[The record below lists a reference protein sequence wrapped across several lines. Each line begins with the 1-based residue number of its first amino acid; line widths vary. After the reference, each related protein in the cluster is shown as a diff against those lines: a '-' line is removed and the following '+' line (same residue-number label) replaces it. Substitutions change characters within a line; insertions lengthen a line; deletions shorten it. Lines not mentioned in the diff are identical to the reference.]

1 MKRQLGLRGESIA
14 ARFLQGKGYN
24 ILERNY
30 YTRYGELD
38 IICEKD
44 RKLVFVEVKTR
55 KSIKFGFPEEAVTRQ
70 KINHLRKAALMYLNS
85 RERPYREI
93 QFDVITILIDA
104 NDKEIINHIEQAF

>member
-1 MKRQLGLRGESIA
+1 MKRQLGLRGENIA
-14 ARFLQGKGYN
+14 AGFLQGKGYH

-44 RKLVFVEVKTR
+44 RTLVFVEVKTR
-55 KSIKFGFPEEAVTRQ
+55 KSTQCGFPEEAVTRQ
-70 KINHLRKAALMYLNS
+70 KINHLRKAALIYLNS

-93 QFDVITILIDA
+93 RFDVIAILVNA
-104 NDKEIINHIEQAF
+104 NDEEIINHIEQAF